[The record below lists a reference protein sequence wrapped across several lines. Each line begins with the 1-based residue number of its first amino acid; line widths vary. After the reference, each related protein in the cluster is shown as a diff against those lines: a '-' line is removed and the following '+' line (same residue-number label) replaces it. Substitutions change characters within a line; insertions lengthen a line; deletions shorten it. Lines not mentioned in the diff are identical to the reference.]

1 MERPD
6 IVACVELLEDSVADF
21 IDAEGTMCC
30 GAFLCCCRC
39 YLSRLQKIVLGA
51 EDKGVKGQE

>member
-39 YLSRLQKIVLGA
+39 YLSRLQKIVLGQKIRA
-51 EDKGVKGQE
+51 